1 MNEEIVTKQLA
12 SFRVR
17 KEGNLPYR
25 AMDMSADE
33 IIERRAY
40 IRQALR
46 NTPRNNLS
54 NDVLDQVRLVELEN
68 KSYLFEDTEGHEF
81 YIRSGA
87 LTQEET
93 SFRKIR
99 SMIPFNFKG
108 LKGKDFNWDIYGK
121 SVEKSKKYVNN
132 FILKFEQF
140 KKRGMGL
147 YIYSAT
153 KGSGKTML
161 SCCILNEISDRYPL
175 SVKFINALDLLE
187 MTKQGYKGDE
197 PEELKPLYTASVLVI
212 DDIGVQMAKDWIN
225 TVFYRLINVRYTDRL
240 ITIYTSNIVPNA
252 LNMDDRIVD
261 RIESTTY
268 LVELPEVP
276 VRQIKQEQEKK
287 KIFKEIENCPIDTA
301 IPTGHR

>member
-1 MNEEIVTKQLA
+1 MKEEIKAKQLA
-12 SFRVR
+12 AFRVR
-17 KEGNLPYR
+17 KEGSLSYR
-25 AMDMSADE
+25 SMGMTEDE
-33 IIERRAY
+33 IAERRAY

-46 NTPRNNLS
+46 NTPKNNLP
-54 NDVLDQVRLVELEN
+54 NDILDKIRLTEMEN
-68 KSYLFEDTEGHEF
+68 KGYIFEDSEGREF
-81 YIRSGA
+81 YIRSGT

-93 SFRKIR
+93 EFRKVR
-99 SMIPFNFKG
+99 SMMPFNFIG

-121 SVEKSKKYVNN
+121 DIKKAKNYVNN

-140 KKRGMGL
+140 LERGIGL
-147 YIYSAT
+147 YIYSST

-161 SCCILNEISDRYPL
+161 SCCILNEISDRYPI

-197 PEELKPLYTASVLVI
+197 PEELRPLYTSSVLFI

-225 TVFYRLINVRYTDRL
+225 TIFYRLINVRYTERL
-240 ITIYTSNIVPNA
+240 VTIYTSNIATDA
-252 LNMDDRIVD
+252 LKMDERIID

-276 VRQIKQEQEKK
+276 VRHMKQEKEKER
-287 KIFKEIENCPIDTA
+287 IFNEIENAP
-301 IPTGHR
+301 

>member
-1 MNEEIVTKQLA
+1 MKEEIKAKQLA
-12 SFRVR
+12 AFRVR
-17 KEGNLPYR
+17 KEGSLSYR
-25 AMDMSADE
+25 SMYMSDDE
-33 IIERRAY
+33 IAERRAY

-46 NTPRNNLS
+46 NTPKNNLS
-54 NDVLDQVRLVELEN
+54 NDILDKIRLTEMEN
-68 KSYLFEDTEGHEF
+68 KGYIFEDPEGREF
-81 YIRSGA
+81 YIRSGT

-93 SFRKIR
+93 EFRKVR
-99 SMIPFNFKG
+99 SMMPFNFIG

-121 SVEKSKKYVNN
+121 DIKKAKNYVNN

-140 KKRGMGL
+140 RERGIGL
-147 YIYSAT
+147 YIYSST

-161 SCCILNEISDRYPL
+161 SCCILNEISDRYPI

-197 PEELKPLYTASVLVI
+197 PEELRPLYTSSVLVI

-225 TVFYRLINVRYTDRL
+225 TIFYRLINVRYTERL
-240 ITIYTSNIVPNA
+240 VTIYTSNIATDA
-252 LNMDDRIVD
+252 LKMDERIID

-276 VRQIKQEQEKK
+276 VRHMKQEKEKER
-287 KIFKEIENCPIDTA
+287 IFNEIENAP
-301 IPTGHR
+301 

>member
-1 MNEEIVTKQLA
+1 MKDETKVKQLA

-17 KEGNLPYR
+17 KEGSLSYR
-25 AMDMSADE
+25 AMDMTPDE
-33 IIERRAY
+33 IAERRGY
-40 IRQALR
+40 LRQALR

-54 NDVLDQVRLVELEN
+54 NDVLDQIRLVELEN
-68 KSYLFEDTEGHEF
+68 KSYIFEDIEGREF
-81 YIRSGA
+81 YIRSDMP
-87 LTQEET
+87 TTKEE
-93 SFRKIR
+93 SEFRKVR
-99 SMIPFNFKG
+99 SMIPFNFIG
-108 LKGKDFNWDIYGK
+108 LKGKDFNWDIYRK
-121 SVEKSKKYVNN
+121 DVKKAKRYVNN

-140 KKRGMGL
+140 RKQGMGL

-161 SCCILNEISDRYPL
+161 SCCILNEISDRYPV

-187 MTKQGYKGDE
+187 MTKQGYKGEE
-197 PEELKPLYTASVLVI
+197 PEELRPLYAASVLVI

-240 ITIYTSNIVPNA
+240 ITVYTSNIATDA
-252 LNMDDRIVD
+252 LNMDERIID

-276 VRQIKQEQEKK
+276 VRQMKQKQEKER
-287 KIFKEIENCPIDTA
+287 IFNEIENAP
-301 IPTGHR
+301 

>member
-1 MNEEIVTKQLA
+1 MKEEIKAKQLA
-12 SFRVR
+12 AFRVR
-17 KEGNLPYR
+17 KEGSLSYR
-25 AMDMSADE
+25 SMGMTEDE
-33 IIERRAY
+33 IAERRAY

-46 NTPRNNLS
+46 NTPKNNLP
-54 NDVLDQVRLVELEN
+54 NDILDKIRLTEMEN
-68 KSYLFEDTEGHEF
+68 KGYIFEDSEGREF
-81 YIRSGA
+81 YIRSGT

-93 SFRKIR
+93 EFRKVR
-99 SMIPFNFKG
+99 SMMPFNFIG

-121 SVEKSKKYVNN
+121 DIKKAKNYVNN

-140 KKRGMGL
+140 LERGIGL
-147 YIYSAT
+147 YIYSST

-161 SCCILNEISDRYPL
+161 SCCILNEISDRYPI

-197 PEELKPLYTASVLVI
+197 PEELRPLYTSSVLVI

-225 TVFYRLINVRYTDRL
+225 TIFYRLINVRYTERL
-240 ITIYTSNIVPNA
+240 VTIYTSNIATDA
-252 LNMDDRIVD
+252 LKMDERIID

-276 VRQIKQEQEKK
+276 VRHMKQEKEKER
-287 KIFKEIENCPIDTA
+287 IFNEIENAP
-301 IPTGHR
+301 